1 MPRLHDETVDLAFYL
16 YPSED
21 AAKAGKQAGGCGFV
35 ILKPFDRLTTRGAL
49 ILITNKHVVQ
59 QGHRFVRLNRADGSP
74 PDVVEIEDNHYFP
87 HRGPHDVAAILGIG
101 NDTSHQIR
109 RHIAYD
115 QLFDSAKA
123 AKDEYDIGI
132 GDDTIMVGRFIG
144 HDGKEI
150 NRPSI
155 RFGNISVDVGNMYNT
170 EAGYDEESYAV
181 EMKSKPGYS
190 GSAVLVYTLRG
201 SSQRKSENKE
211 FVMCL
216 GVNWGHI
223 VEARPLLDANGKEVE
238 PRQTIKAPSDMA
250 GVVPSWRIKELLN
263 YADVKALIGAIEARE
278 IARIGLPAISPET
291 ATGKA

>member
-1 MPRLHDETVDLAFYL
+1 
-16 YPSED
+16 
-21 AAKAGKQAGGCGFV
+21 
-35 ILKPFDRLTTRGAL
+35 
-49 ILITNKHVVQ
+49 
-59 QGHRFVRLNRADGSP
+59 
-74 PDVVEIEDNHYFP
+74 
-87 HRGPHDVAAILGIG
+87 VAVILGIG

-132 GDDTIMVGRFIG
+132 GDDAIMVGRFIG

-150 NRPSI
+150 NRPSV
-155 RFGNISVDVGNMYNT
+155 RFGNRSVDVGNMYNT

-190 GSAVLVYTLRG
+190 GSAVLVYVLRG
-201 SSQRKSENKE
+201 SSQRKSATKE

-223 VEARPLLDANGKEVE
+223 IEAKPLLDDNGKEVK
-238 PRQTIKAPSDMA
+238 PRQTMKTPSDMA

-263 YADVKALIGAIEARE
+263 YSDVKNCMSAIEELE
-278 IARIGLPAISPET
+278 IARVGRVGTESASNDSSDTNQI
-291 ATGKA
+291 